1 MDSTEQKDYAT
12 TCRRKSRLLSELMS
26 EAHQI
31 SMVQQA
37 DPGFLPHSKMLLM
50 EEILRV
56 YRLVNPACT
65 APQSIST
72 TNIQKDTKITS
83 SPTPA
88 VDPQEL
94 SQTLIENMN
103 RALNCITN
111 SKHSSAPMTLNEE
124 THQHAYTL
132 NEKVFIPRSHGRK
145 IKGSKCNFIGR
156 IIGPAGMS
164 VKQLESDTGC
174 HILIRGRGSV
184 KDPRKEQRLRGQP
197 GWDHL
202 EEPLHV
208 LVTAVDHNHIVCQQK
223 LRQGVESVRHL
234 LTPAHDDYKRCQ
246 LMQLAIINGTYR
258 QAQETT
264 AHE

>member
-1 MDSTEQKDYAT
+1 METTDHKDFVT
-12 TCRRKSRLLSELMS
+12 TCRRKLLSELMS

-56 YRLVNPACT
+56 YRLVNPTCT

-72 TNIQKDTKITS
+72 TNVQKDAKTTSPSS
-83 SPTPA
+83 SPS

-94 SQTLIENMN
+94 SQTLIDNMN

-111 SKHSSAPMTLNEE
+111 AKHSSAPMALNED

-132 NEKVFIPRSHGRK
+132 NEKVFIPRSHGRR

-208 LVTAVDHNHIVCQQK
+208 LVTAVDHNHAVCQQK

-264 AHE
+264 AQE

>member
-1 MDSTEQKDYAT
+1 
-12 TCRRKSRLLSELMS
+12 MS

-72 TNIQKDTKITS
+72 TNVQKDAKITS
-83 SPTPA
+83 SSTPA

-111 SKHSSAPMTLNEE
+111 SKHSSAPM
-124 THQHAYTL
+124 
-132 NEKVFIPRSHGRK
+132 
-145 IKGSKCNFIGR
+145 
-156 IIGPAGMS
+156 
-164 VKQLESDTGC
+164 
-174 HILIRGRGSV
+174 
-184 KDPRKEQRLRGQP
+184 DPRKEQRLRGQP

-208 LVTAVDHNHIVCQQK
+208 LVTAVDHNHIVF
-223 LRQGVESVRHL
+223 V
-234 LTPAHDDYKRCQ
+234 
-246 LMQLAIINGTYR
+246 
-258 QAQETT
+258 
-264 AHE
+264 

>member
-1 MDSTEQKDYAT
+1 
-12 TCRRKSRLLSELMS
+12 
-26 EAHQI
+26 
-31 SMVQQA
+31 
-37 DPGFLPHSKMLLM
+37 MLLM

-56 YRLVNPACT
+56 YRVVNPAST
-65 APQSIST
+65 VPQSISS
-72 TNIQKDTKITS
+72 TNVHKDGKVT
-83 SPTPA
+83 SPTA
-88 VDPQEL
+88 VDAQEL
-94 SQTLIENMN
+94 SHTLVQNMN

-111 SKHSSAPMTLNEE
+111 AKQSPLNGTAATEE
-124 THQHAYTL
+124 AHQHAFTL
-132 NEKVFIPRSHGRK
+132 NEKVFIPRSHGRR

-208 LVTAVDHNHIVCQQK
+208 LVTAVDNNHTVCQQK
-223 LRQGVESVRHL
+223 LRQGVESVRQL

-258 QAQETT
+258 QAQETST
-264 AHE
+264 NE